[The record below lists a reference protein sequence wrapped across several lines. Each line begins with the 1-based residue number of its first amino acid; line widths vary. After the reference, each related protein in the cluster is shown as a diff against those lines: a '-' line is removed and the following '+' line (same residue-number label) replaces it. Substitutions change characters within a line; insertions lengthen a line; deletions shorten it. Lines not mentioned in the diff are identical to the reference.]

1 MAAHYLKPAMAATP
15 DDGWSVKKGYKIS
28 VCLTIDQMVVVN
40 LALLL
45 KTANIIVQQILTGGH
60 LSRS

>member
-1 MAAHYLKPAMAATP
+1 MTGRKTVLA
-15 DDGWSVKKGYKIS
+15 GWPVKKDYKMS
-28 VCLTIDQMVVVN
+28 VCLTTDRVVVVN

-45 KTANIIVQQILTGGH
+45 KTANIIVQQILTGRC